1 MYGERSYLIYKCLMF
16 CACFQKC
23 LQKYIITLG
32 VGNYFKQ
39 TQHPF
44 HNLYYRLLSCIT
56 VKMHEHKHV
65 FVHLKSKTCDNCEN
79 LVTKR

>member
-1 MYGERSYLIYKCLMF
+1 MF

-23 LQKYIITLG
+23 LRKYIITVG

-39 TQHPF
+39 TQHPL
-44 HNLYYRLLSCIT
+44 HNLYHRLLSCII

-65 FVHLKSKTCDNCEN
+65 FEQTFEIETCDINCEN